1 MVQVSFEDVFLGS
14 PLGDHRCGATTR
26 GLRGRNDI
34 LAAAE
39 RGSVGAVRHIVRTVP
54 GAAAATDVFGYT
66 ALHWALIE
74 DHVEV
79 CRVLL
84 AAGAPLDARDVSGLL
99 AEDCDAGRRCRRG
112 TFLLDLAVFK

>member
-1 MVQVSFEDVFLGS
+1 M
-14 PLGDHRCGATTR
+14 GDHRCGATTR

-54 GAAAATDVFGYT
+54 GAAAATDGQDGAT
-66 ALHWALIE
+66 ALHYAAQNG
-74 DHVEV
+74 HVEV
-79 CRVLL
+79 CRALL
-84 AAGAPLDARDVSGLL
+84 AAGAPLDARDVSSLL